1 MIVICNFVFSL
12 LIWHFNGII
21 KIVLLFLGQPM
32 SDFRPKKFNIKHW
45 IEFDVL
51 LQSRLSSTEDSM
63 DGWSS
68 GWLRV
73 TCNASC
79 TVAYLVST
87 FLVSSPWQNNKDRC
101 RPVRNW
107 YLSDWPLRLRNT
119 QIHINYLNIFILRGF
134 NCFFSC
140 NLLLIS
146 TSTWRAISP
155 FKRHYLPIASLRL
168 IIDHFGR
175 SWSQS
180 ESLKNIYYPT
190 L

>member
-1 MIVICNFVFSL
+1 MESL
-12 LIWHFNGII
+12 KSVCYFWANRCRI
-21 KIVLLFLGQPM
+21 LGRRN
-32 SDFRPKKFNIKHW
+32 SISNTG
-45 IEFDVL
+45 L
-51 LQSRLSSTEDSM
+51 NSM
-63 DGWSS
+63 FYCSPGFHPQKTRWTGGPLGGS
-68 GWLRV
+68 GSLAS
-73 TCNASC
+73 CNASC
-79 TVAYLVST
+79 TVANLVST

-168 IIDHFGR
+168 IIDHFRR

-180 ESLKNIYYPT
+180 ERLKNIY
-190 L
+190 